1 MFTLRGIYKVTD
13 TPPLASVSVSWTQ
26 HQSSASPSPSQLV
39 SGHLLGALASDQHN
53 VPSHPPGDITTVALQ
68 VAQDLNDV
76 LNDVSPNFAHCE
88 PSYEQSFELT

>member
-1 MFTLRGIYKVTD
+1 MSQVSHAPSLAMHL
-13 TPPLASVSVSWTQ
+13 PPSVSVSWNQ
-26 HQSSASPSPSQLV
+26 HQSSASPSPSQV
-39 SGHLLGALASDQHN
+39 SGHLPGALASDQHN

>member
-53 VPSHPPGDITTVALQ
+53 VPTGPGDITTTR
-68 VAQDLNDV
+68 
-76 LNDVSPNFAHCE
+76 
-88 PSYEQSFELT
+88 FE